1 MVPVIITSAVF
12 CSSTSIFLGEL
23 SMALFGVS
31 YILLGLA
38 TLKKA
43 GYLSRGQSSSS
54 SGEKL
59 Q

>member
-1 MVPVIITSAVF
+1 MIPGIIASGVPY
-12 CSSTSIFLGEL
+12 SSTSIFLGEL
-23 SMALFGVS
+23 SIALFGVS
-31 YILLGLA
+31 FILLGLA
-38 TLKKA
+38 ALKKA